1 MAEPEEDTNAM
12 EAIVE
17 IGDETQAMIR
27 LAEGQLMDAWWTA
40 KPVDELD
47 FVASRVYLAVIG
59 IHVLASYVILMSLGG
74 ILM

>member
-1 MAEPEEDTNAM
+1 M
-12 EAIVE
+12 VE
-17 IGDETQAMIR
+17 FDDETKAMIQ
-27 LAEGQLMDAWWTA
+27 LAEGQLMNAWWTA

-47 FVASRVYLAVIG
+47 FDVSGIYLAVIG